1 VSYLDDEKSVAN
13 AKPVEL
19 YKFDGT
25 YASYYYTSGPKII
38 TYDGHDYIPSA
49 IERSEVKAGTHED
62 DGLDITIKL
71 PVAETVVQDYAFTT
85 SPPKLKLTIY
95 RQEPG
100 GTIVYWTGPVNNM
113 SVDEDGRAAVRCPS
127 FLGAALVG
135 NIPDVHYQTPCNHTL
150 YDGRCGV
157 DYAANSN
164 VTAVTAISADGK
176 TITVGSIAALDGKLI
191 GGELALGTGERR
203 MIVSQVGTAITV
215 NFPFA
220 RITVGGAATVAAGCD
235 YAYSGDCKNKF
246 DNQLRFGG
254 FMFIPPINPFADG
267 IEPAAD
273 GVADTSCVFTHP
285 PPSGEWARVTL
296 RLDEGP
302 AHGGIADI
310 SVPEG
315 FPFCSI
321 GFRRGGV
328 DLFAIANAD
337 NFYTYV
343 YGPGGV
349 QAWEMTCHVYKPEAA
364 AYHGE
369 TGYATDP
376 FADGPP
382 DELAITI
389 QFSSTTPAGPGLM
402 SVKFQR
408 HGETAIQTV
417 DLAGPPAGAAYVGGP
432 YYRIERLWP
441 IVYTAGV
448 P

>member
-1 VSYLDDEKSVAN
+1 
-13 AKPVEL
+13 
-19 YKFDGT
+19 
-25 YASYYYTSGPKII
+25 
-38 TYDGHDYIPSA
+38 
-49 IERSEVKAGTHED
+49 
-62 DGLDITIKL
+62 
-71 PVAETVVQDYAFTT
+71 VQDYAFTT

-302 AHGGIADI
+302 AHGGIAAI
-310 SVPEG
+310 LRNRRA
-315 FPFCSI
+315 
-321 GFRRGGV
+321 FRRRVYPV
-328 DLFAIANAD
+328 DPVRAETKDRKRERRRSFPTSSSRARKKAIRFRAFTARSRRRASIRSGNATSKR
-337 NFYTYV
+337 FRLRRRLK
-343 YGPGGV
+343 PGCFRRRSKRSD
-349 QAWEMTCHVYKPEAA
+349 TS
-364 AYHGE
+364 
-369 TGYATDP
+369 
-376 FADGPP
+376 
-382 DELAITI
+382 I
-389 QFSSTTPAGPGLM
+389 
-402 SVKFQR
+402 
-408 HGETAIQTV
+408 
-417 DLAGPPAGAAYVGGP
+417 
-432 YYRIERLWP
+432 
-441 IVYTAGV
+441 
-448 P
+448 